1 MRLRPPT
8 HAGLTVLILRA
19 DLAVTMDGDLGIVAD
34 PELVIDDG
42 QIVSVAP
49 RRRGPDEV
57 QTADADVVDLP
68 GRWLLPGL
76 VNAHT
81 HAAMSLLRGYA
92 DDVPLDRWLEDRIW
106 PVEANLDADH
116 IHAGT
121 LLAAT
126 EMLAGGVTTF
136 ADMYL
141 HMDGAAEAVRTV
153 GSRAILAP
161 GLLEALGPM
170 DETLAAAVD
179 FVQRWDGGADGRIR
193 VHLGPHGVYTC
204 PPGFLRDIADT
215 ARDLDV
221 RLHMHLSET
230 RGEVEGSRER
240 FGASPVQVAADAGI
254 LDAGCL
260 AAHAVWVDGTD
271 IALLVEADA
280 GVSHNPRSNM
290 KLASGVAPVGRL
302 RSAGIPVGLGT
313 DGAASTNQLTMLEEM
328 RTASLLQKVTRSDAT
343 QLPAAEVLR
352 MATIEGARALGAAD
366 AIGSLTPGKRADVVV
381 LRPDRAGTTPV
392 HDPLSTI
399 VYSAQDQD
407 VERVY
412 CDGRLVV
419 DAGRVVTVDV
429 DEVRRDASRHAL
441 RLVDVAT

>member
-1 MRLRPPT
+1 MRVRPAT
-8 HAGLTVLILRA
+8 LADVTVLILRA
-19 DLAVTMDGDLGIVAD
+19 DLAVTMDDDLGVVAD
-34 PELVIDDG
+34 PEIAIDDG
-42 QIVSVAP
+42 LIVSVTP
-49 RRRGPDEV
+49 RGDGPAAGHG
-57 QTADADVVDLP
+57 TDAEVVDLP

-92 DDVPLDRWLEDRIW
+92 DDLPLERWLADHIW
-106 PVEANLDADH
+106 PIEANLDVDH

-153 GSRAILAP
+153 GCRAILAP

-179 FVQRWDGGADGRIR
+179 FAQRWDGGADGRIR

-204 PPGFLRDIADT
+204 PPGFLRDIADA
-215 ARDLDV
+215 ARDLGL
-221 RLHMHLSET
+221 RLHMHLAET
-230 RGEVEGSRER
+230 RGEVEASRER
-240 FGASPVQVAADAGI
+240 FGATPVQVAADAGI

-260 AAHAVWVDGTD
+260 AAHAVWVDDSD
-271 IALLVEADA
+271 IDLLAETGA

-290 KLASGVAPVGRL
+290 KLASGVAPVGLL
-302 RSAGIPVGLGT
+302 RSAGIPVGIGT

-352 MATIEGARALGAAD
+352 MATIEGARALGTGD
-366 AIGSLTPGKRADVVV
+366 TIGTLTPGKRADVVA

-407 VERVY
+407 IDRVY

-419 DAGRVVTVDV
+419 DGGQVVTVDV
-429 DEVRRDASRHAL
+429 GEVRREANRHAL
-441 RLVDVAT
+441 RLVDAAT